1 MLAKAY
7 SDSPWNVGAIRK
19 DFYLQLITAFA
30 GVSLRDGGNMKKISL
45 RRWLLILG
53 IALISINAVRLSGN
67 PKVFPGFYIGLV
79 IAYLGI
85 ILIGLIS
92 DKIVGAIAGGLITFL
107 GLMAKKYV
115 PVIPKLKKAQMN
127 AFLEELNAFTQFLID
142 RIYIF
147 IFIGIIIG
155 FLAGLLAK
163 YIRKDD
169 RKLFTTV
176 SIAHMSIFVALSVI
190 INTLRVGSVSFG
202 GFPIIFSGYLLGPL
216 PGFIVGGV
224 ADLLGFL
231 IRPSSFPFNPLF
243 TLTSALT
250 GAIPII
256 VTKALGE
263 KYPDFS
269 LIKVLIGIFI
279 GQMLT
284 SVILVPIFSF
294 WLYGANTL
302 PFLMGKAFAKQI
314 VSIPIYAVL
323 LTILNERLSKVIDFR
338 KIFN

>member
-53 IALISINAVRLSGN
+53 IALISINSVRLSGN
-67 PKVFPGFYIGLV
+67 PKVFSGFYIGLV

-92 DKIVGAIAGGLITFL
+92 DKIVGAIAGGLITFS

-127 AFLEELNAFTQFLID
+127 AFLEELNAFTQILID

-190 INTLRVGSVSFG
+190 INTLRIGSVSFG

-250 GAIPII
+250 GSIPII

-269 LIKVLIGIFI
+269 LVKVLIGIFI

-338 KIFN
+338 KIYN